1 MPAPY
6 IMSTNYITSHEF
18 KWTIFGFALG
28 DLNVTVALLI
38 IVW

>member
-6 IMSTNYITSHEF
+6 IMSTKYTTSHEF
-18 KWTIFGFALG
+18 KRTIFSFALG
-28 DLNVTVALLI
+28 DLNVTVASLI